1 MLLGDAVAITQ
12 LLLNYRLICQL
23 LLTEC
28 VDDGDS
34 PSTRLISSGDP
45 CRIQE
50 RPRNIKLEDM
60 YFLLFQRHMVITPLF
75 RASFQRYN
83 ATFHLLPLNRK
94 HILSYQ
100 TTIGLAT
107 TLIVVRALSNA
118 LSVLYQRHVSS
129 LSLSTLDAYHIS
141 SYLGRYRVALYS
153 YRASNRALMER

>member
-12 LLLNYRLICQL
+12 LLRNYCLICQL
-23 LLTEC
+23 YLTAC
-28 VDDGDS
+28 VDDGAN
-34 PSTRLISSGDP
+34 PPTRLISSGDP

-60 YFLLFQRHMVITPLF
+60 YFLLFQRYMVITPLL
-75 RASFQRYN
+75 RVTIRRYN

-118 LSVLYQRHVSS
+118 LWVLYQRHVSS
-129 LSLSTLDAYHIS
+129 LSLSTLDAYRIS
-141 SYLGRYRVALYS
+141 SYLGRYRAALYN
-153 YRASNRALMER
+153 YRVSNRALTER

>member
-34 PSTRLISSGDP
+34 PSTRLISSGTP
-45 CRIQE
+45 VESKNAPVILNWKTCTFC
-50 RPRNIKLEDM
+50 
-60 YFLLFQRHMVITPLF
+60 YFRDIWSSRRFSAPLF
-75 RASFQRYN
+75 N
-83 ATFHLLPLNRK
+83 ATTRHFTYSLNRK

-141 SYLGRYRVALYS
+141 SYLGRYRAALYS
-153 YRASNRALMER
+153 YRASNRALTER